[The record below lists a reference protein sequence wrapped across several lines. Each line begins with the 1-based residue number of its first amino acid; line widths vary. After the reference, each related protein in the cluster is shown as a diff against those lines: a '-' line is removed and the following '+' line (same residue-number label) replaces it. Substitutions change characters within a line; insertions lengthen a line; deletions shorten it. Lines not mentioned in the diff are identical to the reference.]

1 MDYFG
6 LADLTFIYNS
16 HGGEKSASCSGIIVT
31 LFKMQHRQ
39 WTVIFDDPT
48 DRAPLD
54 GLIRAVV
61 SLPDGR
67 RLDGAAERS
76 PILGG
81 NFTLIEDEI

>member
-1 MDYFG
+1 MDYSG
-6 LADLTFIYNS
+6 LADLTLVYSS
-16 HGGEKSASCSGIIVT
+16 HGSEKSVTCSGIIVT
-31 LFKMQHRQ
+31 LFKLPQRQ

-54 GLIRAVV
+54 GLV

-67 RLDGAAERS
+67 RLDGAAKRT

-81 NFTLIEDEI
+81 NFTLIEDEM